1 MVLFIVDFLSA
12 AHLFT
17 DAELEVFA
25 KRLGE
30 SGCDYVRMFLCW
42 KRPGREYTLPF
53 ERVDGKADWNKP
65 NPEWDKQAA
74 RVQRILGKYGV
85 GIWLDVFAQQYDRA
99 DYPWSPFKYNINGFD
114 TWRATRPEVM
124 DRFRALIDRII
135 AVIGIE
141 GNIIGW
147 GNELVHPLDP
157 LGDVPAQDEWAKAW
171 IVPLAAH
178 LRARGVPPPNPFS
191 ASDNMHGTGH
201 SLYNRL
207 VKQAGWE
214 NRDTFWVLHGCAI
227 AEHFDR
233 FTIGSA
239 LKHYGIS
246 DDGVGLSTVTSVPLA
261 QQGLTVS
268 QTGRRSS
275 HWPYRI
281 ELVKKVQ
288 ARLGKRLRC
297 VEVMP
302 METKS
307 DIWTPAVLHQ
317 EESVDVFWRIAQEV
331 YDRDIRRHF
340 DG

>member
-1 MVLFIVDFLSA
+1 MILFVVDLISA
-12 AHLFT
+12 ARLFT
-17 DAELEVFA
+17 DAELEELA
-25 KRLGE
+25 RRLGAA
-30 SGCDYVRMFLCW
+30 GCDYVRSFLCW

-53 ERVDGKADWNKP
+53 ERVDGKANWDWP
-65 NPEWDKQAA
+65 NLEWDRQLA

-85 GIWLDVFAQQYDRA
+85 GLWLDLFAQQYDRA
-99 DYPWSPFKYNINGFD
+99 DYPWSPFRYNVNGFD
-114 TWRATRPEVM
+114 TWRATSPAVM
-124 DRFRALIDRII
+124 TRWYRLIDRVI
-135 AVIGIE
+135 AAIGIE

-147 GNELVHPLDP
+147 GNELVHPDDFQ
-157 LGDVPAQDEWAKAW
+157 GDTPAQDAWARQW
-171 IVPLAAH
+171 IVPLAAY
-178 LRARGVPPPNPFS
+178 LRTRGIAPPNPFS

-207 VKQAGWE
+207 VKQAGWD

-233 FTIGSA
+233 FDIQSA

-246 DDGVGLSTVTSVPLA
+246 DDGVGLSTATSVPLA

-275 HWPYRI
+275 HWTYRI

-288 ARLGKRLRC
+288 KRLGKRLRC

-302 METKS
+302 MSLKW
-307 DIWTPAVLHQ
+307 DNWKPADLHQ
-317 EESVDVFWRIAQEV
+317 EEEVEAFTKIAQAV
-331 YDRDIRRHF
+331 YEKDIRRKF